1 MLKACKLAQPQDK
14 SNPYMTALI
23 LLAILVAY
31 LIGSIS
37 SAVLICRLFGLPDPR
52 QNGSNNPGATNVY
65 RLGGKW
71 PALLTLFADVLKGM
85 IPVWGSYFL
94 NIPPFYLG
102 MIAVAACLG
111 HIFPLYF
118 HFRGGKAVATAL
130 GAMFPVAWE
139 MALLLIVTWL
149 VVFRI
154 SRVSSLAA
162 LLTVTLAPVYAFW
175 IKPQYTVPVI
185 MISLLIL
192 WRHQANIARLS
203 SGKETSF
210 RRRPPAD

>member
-1 MLKACKLAQPQDK
+1 MGG
-14 SNPYMTALI
+14 LI
-23 LLAILVAY
+23 VLAIIVAY
-31 LIGSIS
+31 LFGSIS
-37 SAVLICRLFGLPDPR
+37 SAVLICKLFRLPDPR
-52 QNGSNNPGATNVY
+52 RHGSNNPGATNVY
-65 RLGGKW
+65 RMGGAI
-71 PALLTLFADVLKGM
+71 PAFLTLFFDVLKGM
-85 IPVWGSYFL
+85 VPVWGSYFL
-94 NIPPFYLG
+94 GIEPLFLG

-139 MALLLIVTWL
+139 MALLLIATWL

-162 LLTVTLAPVYAFW
+162 IITVSLAPFYAYW

-185 MISLLIL
+185 MISILII
-192 WRHQANIARLS
+192 WRHQANISRLRH
-203 SGKETSF
+203 GHEQRI
-210 RRRPPAD
+210 RRR

>member
-1 MLKACKLAQPQDK
+1 
-14 SNPYMTALI
+14 MTALTLLMI
-23 LLAILVAY
+23 LSAY
-31 LIGSIS
+31 LLGSIS
-37 SAVLICRLFGLPDPR
+37 SAVVICRLFGLPDPR
-52 QNGSNNPGATNVY
+52 KEGSGNPGATNVY
-65 RLGGKW
+65 RVGGKV
-71 PALLTLFADVLKGM
+71 PALLTLWFDVLKGM
-85 IPVWGSYFL
+85 LPVWGSYFL
-94 NIPPFYLG
+94 GIEPFFLG
-102 MIAVAACLG
+102 LIAVAACLG

-149 VVFRI
+149 LVFRI

-162 LLTVTLAPVYAFW
+162 LVTVCLAPFYTYW

-192 WRHQANIARLS
+192 WRHQANILRLS
-203 SGKETSF
+203 SGEEKAF
-210 RRRPPAD
+210 KRRR

>member
-1 MLKACKLAQPQDK
+1 MGG
-14 SNPYMTALI
+14 LI
-23 LLAILVAY
+23 VLAIVIAY
-31 LIGSIS
+31 LFGSIS
-37 SAVLICRLFGLPDPR
+37 SAVLICKVFRLPDPR

-65 RLGGKW
+65 RLGGKI
-71 PALLTLFADVLKGM
+71 PAVLTLFFDVLKGM

-94 NIPPFYLG
+94 GIPPLFLG

-139 MALLLIVTWL
+139 MALLLIFTWL
-149 VVFRI
+149 VVFKI
-154 SRVSSLAA
+154 SKLSSLAA
-162 LLTVTLAPVYAFW
+162 IITVSLAPFYAYW

-185 MISLLIL
+185 MISALII
-192 WRHQANIARLS
+192 WRHQSNISRLRH
-203 SGKETSF
+203 GNEQRIK
-210 RRRPPAD
+210 RNR

>member
-1 MLKACKLAQPQDK
+1 MGG
-14 SNPYMTALI
+14 LI
-23 LLAILVAY
+23 VLAIVVAY
-31 LIGSIS
+31 LFGSIS
-37 SAVLICRLFGLPDPR
+37 SAVLICKLFGLPDPR
-52 QNGSNNPGATNVY
+52 HTGSNNPGATNVY
-65 RLGGKW
+65 RLGGKI
-71 PALLTLFADVLKGM
+71 PAILTLFFDVLKGM

-94 NIPPFYLG
+94 DIPPLFLG
-102 MIAVAACLG
+102 LIAVAACIG

-139 MALLLIVTWL
+139 MALLLIFTWL

-162 LLTVTLAPVYAFW
+162 IITVSLAPFYAYW

-185 MISLLIL
+185 MISALII
-192 WRHQANIARLS
+192 WRHQSNISRLR
-203 SGKETSF
+203 SGDEQRI
-210 RRRPPAD
+210 RRNS

>member
-1 MLKACKLAQPQDK
+1 M
-14 SNPYMTALI
+14 SALI
-23 LLAILVAY
+23 LLTILVAY

-37 SAVLICRLFGLPDPR
+37 SAILICRLFGLPDPR
-52 QNGSNNPGATNVY
+52 THGSNNPGATNVY
-65 RLGGKW
+65 RMGGKL
-71 PALLTLFADVLKGM
+71 PALLTLAFDVLKGM
-85 IPVWGSYFL
+85 VPVWGAYYL
-94 NIPPFYLG
+94 GIEPFFLG

-130 GAMFPVAWE
+130 GAMFPVAWQ
-139 MALLLIVTWL
+139 MALLLIITWL
-149 VVFRI
+149 LVFRI

-162 LLTVTLAPVYAFW
+162 LVTVSLAPFYAYW

-192 WRHQANIARLS
+192 WRHQANILRLS
-203 SGKETSF
+203 SGQEQAF
-210 RRRPPAD
+210 RKPTKRPEDDNH

>member
-1 MLKACKLAQPQDK
+1 MGG
-14 SNPYMTALI
+14 LI
-23 LLAILVAY
+23 ILAIVIAY
-31 LIGSIS
+31 LFGSIS
-37 SAVLICRLFGLPDPR
+37 SAVLICKLFGLPDPR

-65 RLGGKW
+65 RLGGKI
-71 PALLTLFADVLKGM
+71 PAILTLFFDVLKGM

-94 NIPPFYLG
+94 GIPPLFLG

-139 MALLLIVTWL
+139 MALLLIFTWL
-149 VVFRI
+149 VVFKV
-154 SRVSSLAA
+154 SKLSSLAA
-162 LLTVTLAPVYAFW
+162 IITVSLAPFYAYW

-185 MISLLIL
+185 MISALII
-192 WRHQANIARLS
+192 WRHQSNISRLRH
-203 SGKETSF
+203 GNEQRIK
-210 RRRPPAD
+210 RNR

>member
-1 MLKACKLAQPQDK
+1 MG
-14 SNPYMTALI
+14 ALI
-23 LLAILVAY
+23 VLAIIVAY
-31 LIGSIS
+31 LFGSIS
-37 SAVLICRLFGLPDPR
+37 SAVLICKLFRLPDPR
-52 QNGSNNPGATNVY
+52 QHGSNNPGATNVY
-65 RLGGKW
+65 RMGGAV
-71 PALLTLFADVLKGM
+71 PAFLTLFFDVLKGM
-85 IPVWGSYFL
+85 VPVWGSYFL
-94 NIPPFYLG
+94 GIEPLFLG

-139 MALLLIVTWL
+139 MALLLIATWL

-162 LLTVTLAPVYAFW
+162 IITVSLAPFYAYW

-185 MISLLIL
+185 MISILII
-192 WRHQANIARLS
+192 WRHQANISRLRQ
-203 SGKETSF
+203 GHEQRM
-210 RRRPPAD
+210 RRR

>member
-1 MLKACKLAQPQDK
+1 M
-14 SNPYMTALI
+14 SALI
-23 LLAILVAY
+23 LLNILMAY

-37 SAVLICRLFGLPDPR
+37 SAVLICRLFKLPDPR
-52 QNGSNNPGATNVY
+52 LQGSKNPGATNVY
-65 RLGGKW
+65 RIGGAF
-71 PALLTLFADVLKGM
+71 PAVLTLWFDVLKGM
-85 IPVWGSYFL
+85 LPVWGSYYL
-94 NIPPFYLG
+94 GIEPFFLG

-149 VVFRI
+149 VVFKI

-162 LLTVTLAPVYAFW
+162 LITVSLAPVYAFW

-192 WRHQANIARLS
+192 WRHQANILRLS
-203 SGKETSF
+203 SGQEGSF
-210 RRRPPAD
+210 KKKP